1 MSCLLLVEGR
11 QTLSNRSQLRKS
23 VCQPLTRTVG
33 GRGMLQSSPKR
44 QIGFRH
50 DLPFAPPVLRGRE
63 LYTLTF
69 HPGARLA
76 RQTVG
81 GGLRIIAGTRHPKRV
96 NRASAS
102 ARVRKRVSDGWT
114 RVDADRALLFVFC
127 RLVLA
132 NPGSG
137 PASLDQSLQAP
148 LLTPS
153 THRNAHATPHLKLTN
168 THAW

>member
-1 MSCLLLVEGR
+1 
-11 QTLSNRSQLRKS
+11 
-23 VCQPLTRTVG
+23 
-33 GRGMLQSSPKR
+33 MLQSSPKR

-81 GGLRIIAGTRHPKRV
+81 GSLRIIAGTRHPKRV